1 MYTHVHYIYSIYT
14 NICRFNKCDSTYN
27 AYSIPPTLWPSS
39 SLSNSPVNQKHL
51 IFLLEQL
58 WHKCTEI
65 RSYLYYSFL
74 IRDDDDF
81 GTTTTSGS
89 GSSGGGGSGVD
100 RSIRTERDATMR
112 RIKRIKDLSIDDY
125 LDITST
131 RGRLETGA
139 LHKIKMLSAHTVASK
154 LLAEPYLY
162 ANYQYKM
169 KQMNIRQQM
178 YNNDD
183 VNLKKSA
190 LMSFFNINTNTT
202 TTAVDA
208 GGTESDDAVAME
220 VDDDEKGEGEGKGAT
235 ATTKMTTDDEKMD
248 FEEAEAAEGGGENDT
263 AADTN
268 DNDDDGASESATST
282 PKRRR
287 TSPRISSTTTQ
298 QHDTEDDGDGDGD
311 IYDTS
316 HSTAIHYTPRSVSR
330 YVEMCHIHTGE
341 VLRLFLNQK
350 SASLVLG
357 VTQSGK

>member
-1 MYTHVHYIYSIYT
+1 MS
-14 NICRFNKCDSTYN
+14 
-27 AYSIPPTLWPSS
+27 PS

-81 GTTTTSGS
+81 GTTSG
-89 GSSGGGGSGVD
+89 GISGGGGGVD
-100 RSIRTERDATMR
+100 RSVRTERDATIR
-112 RIKRIKDLSIDDY
+112 RIKRIKDLSMDDY
-125 LDITST
+125 LDMTST

-169 KQMNIRQQM
+169 KQLNIRQQM

-208 GGTESDDAVAME
+208 GGAESDDAVAME

-248 FEEAEAAEGGGENDT
+248 LEEAEAAEGGGENDT

-287 TSPRISSTTTQ
+287 TSPRISSTTTHPQ
-298 QHDTEDDGDGDGD
+298 QHDTEDDGEGDGD
-311 IYDTS
+311 IYDTTT
-316 HSTAIHYTPRSVSR
+316 HSTAVHYTPRSVSR

-357 VTQSGK
+357 VTQSGKKRVVIMTIDCTM